1 MKMTDEEKRFV
12 VEEVLRAIAH
22 ITDEEYQ
29 ERIWIRGA
37 GPECQDFDEAVCHF
51 FDLGDPLLDD
61 YKNFGLTDAQYLL
74 LKNFRDEYDL
84 FCDDNDDPRDFINS
98 PEWRKIMSR
107 AQEVL
112 DNFNN
117 PQTIV

>member
-1 MKMTDEEKRFV
+1 MDKRRSTEF
-12 VEEVLRAIAH
+12 
-22 ITDEEYQ
+22 
-29 ERIWIRGA
+29 
-37 GPECQDFDEAVCHF
+37 ECQDFDEAVCHF

-61 YKNFGLTDAQYLL
+61 YKNFGLSDAQYLL
-74 LKNFRDEYDL
+74 LKNFREMNMTF

-112 DNFNN
+112 EKRRFL
-117 PQTIV
+117 TIRKRICLNTVAHFFHAQKLYLQE